1 MSFWTNFVDA
11 LLDALKDSAMI
22 LPFMFAA
29 FVVIGLIER
38 GAGKRMVSVILAA
51 DKIGPLPGALLGVV
65 PSCGF
70 SAAASNLYGAG
81 LITTGTLLAVYL
93 STSDEMLAVMVSSTS
108 AAATPAFILKVLGV
122 KALSGIICG
131 FAADGAVRLVYAI
144 RRRSAEKAR
153 KNGDDTD
160 RDEEY
165 DAAEECC
172 CTDGC
177 CAAKGNLFLSALKRT
192 LRTLAF
198 IFAISLVL
206 GVLFAYVDKAA
217 VGEFMRRLPVLGCV
231 ISALLGLIPN
241 CAVSVALTEL
251 YLEGVISVQ
260 MMLCGLMT
268 GAGSGLLVLFHS
280 NKNIKENAVFIL
292 LLFVSGLCM
301 GSLAGVLLF

>member
-93 STSDEMLAVMVSSTS
+93 STSDEMLAVMISSPS
-108 AAATPAFILKVLGV
+108 EAATPLFIMKVLGV
-122 KALSGIICG
+122 KVLSGIVCG

-144 RRRSAEKAR
+144 RRRSAEKAQ
-153 KNGDDTD
+153 NSDDGA
-160 RDEEY
+160 DEEEY
-165 DAAEECC
+165 NAEECC

>member
-38 GAGKRMVSVILAA
+38 GAGKRMVNVILAA

-144 RRRSAEKAR
+144 SRRSAEKAQ
-153 KNGDDTD
+153 NSDDGA
-160 RDEEY
+160 DEEEY
-165 DAAEECC
+165 NAEECC

-192 LRTLAF
+192 LRTFAF
-198 IFAISLVL
+198 IFVISLVL
-206 GVLFAYVDKAA
+206 GVLFAYVDRAA
-217 VGEFMRRLPVLGCV
+217 VGAFMKKMPVLGCV

-280 NKNIKENAVFIL
+280 NKNMTENAVFVL
-292 LLFVSGLCM
+292 LLFVSGLGM
-301 GSLAGVLLF
+301 GSLAGALLF

>member
-144 RRRSAEKAR
+144 NRRSAEKAQ
-153 KNGDDTD
+153 NSDDGA
-160 RDEEY
+160 DEEEY
-165 DAAEECC
+165 NAEECC

-192 LRTLAF
+192 LRTFAF
-198 IFAISLVL
+198 IFVISLVL

-217 VGEFMRRLPVLGCV
+217 VGAFMKKMPVLGCV

-280 NKNIKENAVFIL
+280 NKNMTENAVFVL
-292 LLFVSGLCM
+292 LLFVSGLGM
-301 GSLAGVLLF
+301 GSLAGALLF

>member
-1 MSFWTNFVDA
+1 M
-11 LLDALKDSAMI
+11 
-22 LPFMFAA
+22 
-29 FVVIGLIER
+29 
-38 GAGKRMVSVILAA
+38 
-51 DKIGPLPGALLGVV
+51 
-65 PSCGF
+65 
-70 SAAASNLYGAG
+70 
-81 LITTGTLLAVYL
+81 
-93 STSDEMLAVMVSSTS
+93 
-108 AAATPAFILKVLGV
+108 
-122 KALSGIICG
+122 
-131 FAADGAVRLVYAI
+131 RLVYAI
-144 RRRSAEKAR
+144 RRRSAEKTQ
-153 KNGDDTD
+153 NSDDGA
-160 RDEEY
+160 DEEEY
-165 DAAEECC
+165 NAEECC

-217 VGEFMRRLPVLGCV
+217 VGAFMKKMPVLGCV

-280 NKNIKENAVFIL
+280 NRNMIENAVFVL
-292 LLFVSGLCM
+292 LLFVSGLGM
-301 GSLAGVLLF
+301 GSLAGALLF

>member
-144 RRRSAEKAR
+144 RRRSAEKAQ
-153 KNGDDTD
+153 NSDDGA
-160 RDEEY
+160 DEEEY
-165 DAAEECC
+165 NAEECC

-198 IFAISLVL
+198 IFVISLVL

-217 VGEFMRRLPVLGCV
+217 VGAFMKKMPVLGCV

>member
-144 RRRSAEKAR
+144 RRRSAEKTQ
-153 KNGDDTD
+153 NSDDGA
-160 RDEEY
+160 DEEEY
-165 DAAEECC
+165 NAEECC

-198 IFAISLVL
+198 IFVISLVL

-217 VGEFMRRLPVLGCV
+217 VGAFMKKMPVLGCV

-280 NKNIKENAVFIL
+280 NRNMIENAGFVL
-292 LLFVSGLCM
+292 LLFVSGLGM
-301 GSLAGVLLF
+301 GSLAGALLF